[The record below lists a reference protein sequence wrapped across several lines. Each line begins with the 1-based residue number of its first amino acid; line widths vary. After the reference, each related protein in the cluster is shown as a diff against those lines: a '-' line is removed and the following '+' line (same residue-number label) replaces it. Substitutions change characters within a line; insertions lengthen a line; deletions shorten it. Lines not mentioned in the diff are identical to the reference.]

1 MVEGEFLKLDEIRS
15 KSGIPVGS
23 LKMEVFMSHGKKREI
38 RRAFGTLKYRV
49 KKLRRFAVGKLF
61 LDGLPL
67 GNYLELQKK
76 EIDLLLSG

>member
-1 MVEGEFLKLDEIRS
+1 
-15 KSGIPVGS
+15 
-23 LKMEVFMSHGKKREI
+23 MEVFMSHGKKREI
-38 RRAFGTLKYRV
+38 RRAFGMLKYRV

-67 GNYLELQKK
+67 GNYRELQKK